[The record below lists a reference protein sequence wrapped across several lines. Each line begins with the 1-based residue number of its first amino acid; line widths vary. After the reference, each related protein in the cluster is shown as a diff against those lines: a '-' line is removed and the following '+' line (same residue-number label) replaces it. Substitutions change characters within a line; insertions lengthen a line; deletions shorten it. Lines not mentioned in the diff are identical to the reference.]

1 MATAF
6 YGTMSIATSV
16 IGDPAFKSLWD
27 ATLDGYDEARLTYG
41 ITSVY
46 GSDEEG
52 GRTVYQVSGIKAG
65 TWHHPG
71 RHGRREATSSSEGC

>member
-27 ATLDGYDEARLTYG
+27 ATLDE
-41 ITSVY
+41 I
-46 GSDEEG
+46 
-52 GRTVYQVSGIKAG
+52 GRAHV
-65 TWHHPG
+65 
-71 RHGRREATSSSEGC
+71 

>member
-52 GRTVYQVSGIKAG
+52 GRTVYQDRKSVV
-65 TWHHPG
+65 
-71 RHGRREATSSSEGC
+71 